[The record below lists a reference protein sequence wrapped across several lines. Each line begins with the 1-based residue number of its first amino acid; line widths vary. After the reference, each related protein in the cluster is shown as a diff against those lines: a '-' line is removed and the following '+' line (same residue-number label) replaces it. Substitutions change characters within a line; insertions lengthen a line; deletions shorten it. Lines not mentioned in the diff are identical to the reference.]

1 MGVIIFCGLCYGIV
15 LASWRSWKTYARQ
28 STYYEDT
35 CGSMMGPV
43 YDTIDP
49 TYEKVHHAYQMSNKE
64 LEADS
69 AEMIDNAAY
78 LMISLK
84 FDGQDCVV

>member
-1 MGVIIFCGLCYGIV
+1 
-15 LASWRSWKTYARQ
+15 
-28 STYYEDT
+28 
-35 CGSMMGPV
+35 MMGPV